1 MEAEFNPV
9 VIAMAAAA
17 VTFVVDML
25 GNVRSWVKVLASYVV
40 SVGFIFATNND
51 IVARMSGNEPGV
63 ISSLMSALLLA
74 GAASKIVHPLK
85 ESLKNT
91 SSVRDEG

>member
-1 MEAEFNPV
+1 MEVAFNPI

-25 GNVRSWVKVLASYVV
+25 GDVPSWAKVLASYVV
-40 SVGFIFATNND
+40 SAGFVFATNGD
-51 IVARMSGNEPGV
+51 VVAELSGNEPGI

-85 ESLKNT
+85 ESLKNN
-91 SSVRDEG
+91 SAGKDEG